1 MRVVLDTNVLI
12 AAFLNP
18 GLCAEIY
25 RHCLK
30 HHELILSEYILGEFR
45 RNLLHQL
52 GQTGPDVAEAL
63 ETLSGEAVQV
73 TPHSLEKPICEDPS
87 DDPILGTA
95 VAGRADY
102 LVSGDKDL
110 LALRKF
116 GRIQIVSPRVFWGKV
131 VAKDAEDE

>member
-1 MRVVLDTNVLI
+1 MKVVLDTNVLI
-12 AAFLNP
+12 AVFLNP

-25 RHCLK
+25 QYCLK
-30 HHELILSEYILGEFR
+30 HQELILSAYILGEFQ
-45 RNLLHQL
+45 RNLLHKL

-73 TPHSLEKPICEDPS
+73 TPLPLEKPLCKDPS

-110 LALRKF
+110 LALKKF
-116 GRIQIVSPRVFWGKV
+116 GRIQIVSPRVFWAKV
-131 VAKDAEDE
+131 VAKEGGDE